1 MSVFHGQYVVSAN
14 IMSLSRILKQLSGA
28 ILMIVLK
35 EYIGAL
41 GMWALVIG
49 FLAQFCKIFYG
60 NGCVRFVVC
69 RV

>member
-1 MSVFHGQYVVSAN
+1 MSVFYGQYVVSAN

-41 GMWALVIG
+41 GMWALVIE
-49 FLAQFCKIFYG
+49 LAQFCKIFYG

-69 RV
+69 RI